1 MNKKFSLKSVLLYV
15 VVAVVCDAILLVLF
29 NATFSSITGRAL
41 PWWAYIVATCI
52 YALIGYLVYLLIQIR
67 GQRFDRM
74 LVREGFH
81 ADKCYEAVG
90 QKLYIDFQNKRIANT
105 YLSTKPLINFS
116 EVVGYRVECFQT
128 GSKIILSEDERY
140 LNLVLTIN
148 KEDPTP
154 EHPYLYLAMFEVK
167 VAAADVPETPDVT
180 EELVTKYPELQPL
193 YELKQDVLKILE
205 DNKTDSSQSAE

>member
-1 MNKKFSLKSVLLYV
+1 MNKKFSWKSVLFG
-15 VVAVVCDAILLVLF
+15 VVAVVVFDAILLVLF
-29 NATFSSITGRAL
+29 NAMFSAVTGQAL

-52 YALIGYLVYLLIQIR
+52 YALIVYLIYLLIQIR
-67 GQRFDRM
+67 GQSFERM
-74 LVREGFH
+74 LLREGFQV
-81 ADKCYEAVG
+81 DKRYEAVG
-90 QKLYIDFQNKRIANT
+90 QKLCIDFQNKRIANT

-128 GSKIILSEDERY
+128 GSKIVLSEDKRY
-140 LNLVLTIN
+140 LNIVLTIN

-167 VAAADVPETPDVT
+167 VAAEDVAETPDVT
-180 EELVTKYPELQPL
+180 EELVAKYHELQPL

-205 DNKTDSSQSAE
+205 INKTDSAQSAD